1 MNEQFFYVRKETIHS
16 KAEDAA
22 GKEPETV
29 DRIDSFNMSRVIRSV
44 ELETGERLVLLDDI
58 HERKEEVPIYSNGKN
73 PRQTG
78 SKNVTRTVQS
88 EIYLSVDDSKRFVEL
103 FNK

>member
-1 MNEQFFYVRKETIHS
+1 MNNQFFYIRKEILPP
-16 KAEDAA
+16 KAGDAA
-22 GKEPETV
+22 GKEPETIE
-29 DRIDSFNMSRVIRSV
+29 RIDSFSMNRVIRSI

-78 SKNVTRTVQS
+78 SKNITRTVQS
-88 EIYLSVDDSKRFVEL
+88 EIYLNENDSKRFVNL
-103 FNK
+103 YNQ